1 MRVYAAFIRNNVLL
15 TFRDRTALFFSY
27 AFPLIFFFI
36 FGQSTNAEQGGVITQ
51 VVSMVLLI
59 GVLGNGFF
67 GAGLRAV
74 MDREQNILR
83 RFKVAPI
90 SAAPLLVSS
99 LVTGWLFYMPAAVM
113 VLALAHFMYG
123 MPVPERLTSL
133 FVFVS
138 LGVIAFRSMGLIVA
152 SIVNSMQESQIV
164 IQLLYLPMLFLS
176 GATFPISMLPGWL
189 QIISQFL
196 PASYLH
202 LGLQSILLK
211 RESAAEN
218 LAGIV
223 AMLIT
228 TVLSTLLGVKL
239 FRWEKEEKIP
249 AAGKLWLLAVLFPF
263 LVLGAWDAYSSH
275 NVRKAKVL
283 ARDLRRTRT
292 MLISNARIFAGD
304 GRMIPQGAILIK
316 NGRIA
321 RLIEGTSPEAKDLKA
336 DSIDASGKT
345 VLPGLI
351 DVHVHLGAPGGV
363 PASDMQATN
372 PAKDEKE
379 WTPDNAYRRALAA
392 YLFSGVTAVRSV
404 GDSVDGGRR
413 AADDIA
419 SGERLGAELFACG
432 PLFTTEGGHG
442 TEYAQSMPEPQRAA
456 LKVQGLKVVI
466 EAGAAGMLFSRI
478 DTGIL
483 RAISAEAQAR
493 KLPVAAHTG
502 DARDVRDAIEAG
514 ATSIEHGSARERIP
528 DALFAEMVRRGIT
541 YTPTLSVVEAF
552 REIASGSV
560 ALLDR
565 SLVQQVGPTAVLTRT
580 RELLFSGELA
590 PLRSRVAAFPMSM
603 DVAMDNLR
611 RAHQAGVRI
620 AAGTDSGSILLAHGP
635 AIHRELALLVKAG
648 LPPTAA
654 LIAATSNGAR
664 LLGADGRLGLIE
676 PGREA
681 TLLVVDGN
689 PLEDITATERISL
702 VLFRGE
708 RVGRSDLF
716 DQK

>member
-1 MRVYAAFIRNNVLL
+1 
-15 TFRDRTALFFSY
+15 
-27 AFPLIFFFI
+27 
-36 FGQSTNAEQGGVITQ
+36 
-51 VVSMVLLI
+51 
-59 GVLGNGFF
+59 
-67 GAGLRAV
+67 
-74 MDREQNILR
+74 
-83 RFKVAPI
+83 
-90 SAAPLLVSS
+90 
-99 LVTGWLFYMPAAVM
+99 
-113 VLALAHFMYG
+113 MYG

-456 LKVQGLKVVI
+456 LLAEMVRLPKSAEEARDQVAALAAQKVQGLKVVI